1 MIEKNH
7 FTNNCNNFRSVC
19 IKVVKFFASY
29 IFLGVG
35 FLIVFKIMFTTNRSF
50 HGVFGAPITM
60 LAMMTGEID
69 TASKLFH
76 EATKLRLVK
85 NYKSDENNEQYAEYV
100 GNEQIQRD
108 YLQFA
113 GKTQYYA
120 KSFFLQYHSKRYCSL
135 LLCRLCHLVHHRH
148 HEPPDR
154 SGCQ

>member
-7 FTNNCNNFRSVC
+7 FTNNYNHFRSVF

-60 LAMMTGEID
+60 LAMMTGELD

-76 EATKLRLVK
+76 ETTNLNLEK
-85 NYKSDENNEQYAEYV
+85 NYKFDQNNEKGLFKV
-100 GNEQIQRD
+100 S
-108 YLQFA
+108 
-113 GKTQYYA
+113 
-120 KSFFLQYHSKRYCSL
+120 KSIFYPCSN
-135 LLCRLCHLVHHRH
+135 R
-148 HEPPDR
+148 PPL
-154 SGCQ
+154 

>member
-7 FTNNCNNFRSVC
+7 FTNNYNNFRSVC

-29 IFLGVG
+29 IFLGIG

-50 HGVFGAPITM
+50 HGIFGAPITM
-60 LAMMTGEID
+60 LAMMTGELD

-76 EATKLRLVK
+76 ETTNLRLVK
-85 NYKSDENNEQYAEYV
+85 NYKSDENNVQYAEYV

-113 GKTQYYA
+113 GETQ
-120 KSFFLQYHSKRYCSL
+120 
-135 LLCRLCHLVHHRH
+135 
-148 HEPPDR
+148 
-154 SGCQ
+154 